1 MNLLAAAALALP
13 ASAAYLAPALAAAV
27 RRHPRLLAVLTVNL
41 LLGWTLLG
49 WAVALAMTL
58 RTPAQPS
65 PAGRASAP
73 GGRQLCRARRVR
85 RSPAGPLR

>member
-1 MNLLAAAALALP
+1 MNLPAAAALALP

-49 WAVALAMTL
+49 WAAALAMTL
-58 RTPAQPS
+58 RTPAQP
-65 PAGRASAP
+65 ASAP

-85 RSPAGPLR
+85 QSPAGRPR